1 MKYLLNFEK
10 EGESFIYEIYES
22 VMKIAGTSSRPFTEF
37 TQEDYDALTRLKW
50 RWFGSKINA
59 NNQGP
64 VEEAK

>member
-1 MKYLLNFEK
+1 
-10 EGESFIYEIYES
+10 
-22 VMKIAGTSSRPFTEF
+22 MKIAGTSSRPFTEF

-50 RWFGSKINA
+50 RWFGSKINV